1 MANMV
6 NLVGLVDPAQV
17 SSQSGSLSHRSKN
30 LANRLQTA
38 AGFEQIFLV
47 PYNTGLVPL
56 TIFCL

>member
-17 SSQSGSLSHRSKN
+17 SSQSGSLSNRSKY
-30 LANRLQTA
+30 LANRLQRA
-38 AGFEQIFLV
+38 DGDQIFLV

-56 TIFCL
+56 TIFSL